1 MKKMKDIQTLT
12 ANDLINSSFS
22 VKSSSKLAKEKNIRN
37 LNFDQ
42 RTMRSRPIIS

>member
-22 VKSSSKLAKEKNIRN
+22 AKISSKLAKEKNI
-37 LNFDQ
+37 DQ
-42 RTMRSRPIIS
+42 RTTWSRPIIC